1 MPVSQEHIENKLQTE
16 LQPEYLKVEDFSDG
30 CGMKYHVLVVAKKF
44 EGMSLLQRQRL
55 VNEIL
60 KDEMNEIHALTQKTL
75 TPDQWN
81 KLSAEAKDNKEQ
93 NTNEKCIK

>member
-1 MPVSQEHIENKLQTE
+1 
-16 LQPEYLKVEDFSDG
+16 
-30 CGMKYHVLVVAKKF
+30 
-44 EGMSLLQRQRL
+44 
-55 VNEIL
+55 L

-75 TPDQWN
+75 TPEQWN